1 MKLIKTRLEIG
12 ELIDN
17 CKIDNTTIRKV
28 NETDLVNVDPKDYE
42 ILKPMNEV
50 IQKFE
55 KGMKLL

>member
-1 MKLIKTRLEIG
+1 MKLIKTKLEIG
-12 ELIDN
+12 EIIDN
-17 CKIDNTTIRKV
+17 CKIDNITIRKV

-50 IQKFE
+50 IKKFE